1 MKLCIKY
8 IDNNLEINSNEI
20 QSVEIENKRYFYR
33 IVDDLYTIYNGNIVE
48 DISLLD
54 DNNNEINYL
63 NKFKIFVNYFDFG
76 LNSKKYSNDILKCI
90 TNNIS
95 DENKDLLTKQYNK
108 IVNIYKNIL
117 NDIDLPLLI
126 DSEINIDNVT
136 KLMKININ
144 TSKDLLSN
152 LFILIDSENLFQTK
166 NILIFINLKQYLTNN
181 ELEELYKYS
190 AYNEIPLLLID
201 SQSYGTTLNNE
212 KKLIIDEN
220 LDEFMLQ

>member
-54 DNNNEINYL
+54 DNNKEINYL

-76 LNSKKYSNDILKCI
+76 LNSKKYSNDILKYI

-152 LFILIDSENLFQTK
+152 LFILIDLENLFQTK

-190 AYNEIPLLLID
+190 IYNEISLLLID

>member
-1 MKLCIKY
+1 MKLYIKY

-117 NDIDLPLLI
+117 NDVDLPLLI

>member
-8 IDNNLEINSNEI
+8 IDNNLELNNNQI
-20 QSVEIENKRYFYR
+20 QTIEIENKRYFYR
-33 IVDDLYTIYNGNIVE
+33 IVNDLYTISKGNIVD
-48 DISLLD
+48 DITLFD
-54 DNNNEINYL
+54 DNNQEVNYL
-63 NKFKIFVNYFDFG
+63 NKLKIFLNFFDFG
-76 LNSKKYSNDILKCI
+76 LTTKKYTNDISKYI
-90 TNNIS
+90 INNIS
-95 DENKDLLTKQYNK
+95 DDNKDLLIKQYNK
-108 IVNIYKNIL
+108 IVNIYKRIL

-126 DSEINIDNVT
+126 SSEINMENIT

-144 TSKDLLSN
+144 MQSDLLSN
-152 LFILIDSENLFQTK
+152 LFILIDLENLFQSK
-166 NILIFINLKQYLTNN
+166 NILVFINLKQYLTID

-190 AYNEIPLLLID
+190 IYNEIPLLLID

>member
-54 DNNNEINYL
+54 DNNKEINYL

-76 LNSKKYSNDILKCI
+76 LNSKKYSNDILKYI

-117 NDIDLPLLI
+117 NDVDLPLLI

>member
-1 MKLCIKY
+1 MEKKRVIKEL
-8 IDNNLEINSNEI
+8 LERREP
-20 QSVEIENKRYFYR
+20 FYKMA
-33 IVDDLYTIYNGNIVE
+33 DFE
-48 DISLLD
+48 
-54 DNNNEINYL
+54 
-63 NKFKIFVNYFDFG
+63 VN
-76 LNSKKYSNDILKCI
+76 
-90 TNNIS
+90 T
-95 DENKDLLTKQYNK
+95 ENKDLLTKQYNK

-117 NDIDLPLLI
+117 NDVDLPLLI